1 MDAAKTILRQSD
13 AGSIDA
19 MAPNERLTVTVKGC
33 NDLVFEK
40 IGPGRLRVGH
50 RVVRQ
55 GNSAFDPEIVFRI
68 EGDAWIP
75 IEYTR
80 KPAVHRYDETG
91 LAVGSFLT
99 QWNERLRRRGFLDA
113 IGTDSATS

>member
-1 MDAAKTILRQSD
+1 MDVAKTILRRSD
-13 AGSIDA
+13 ARSVDA
-19 MAPNERLTVTVKGC
+19 MAPNERLTVTVEGC
-33 NDLVFEK
+33 DDLVFEK

-50 RVVRQ
+50 RVVRR
-55 GNSAFDPEIVFRI
+55 GKSVFDPEIIFRI

-80 KPAVHRYDETG
+80 QPALHRYDATG